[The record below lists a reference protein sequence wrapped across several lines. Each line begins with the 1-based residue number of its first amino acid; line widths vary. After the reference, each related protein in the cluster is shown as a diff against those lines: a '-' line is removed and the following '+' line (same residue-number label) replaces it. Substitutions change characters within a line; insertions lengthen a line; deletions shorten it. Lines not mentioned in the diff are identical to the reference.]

1 METYSKTCYEGAYA
15 HKAENKKCPNGL
27 KNEILLY
34 KWGMEI
40 ISYLINFYDGLS
52 KKRNFISNYQYIET
66 QIKWFSTRMS

>member
-1 METYSKTCYEGAYA
+1 METYSKTCYEGADA

-40 ISYLINFYDGLS
+40 ISYFINFYDA
-52 KKRNFISNYQYIET
+52 
-66 QIKWFSTRMS
+66 